1 MISMIRPQCREYVLK
16 SSFGFS
22 VEKLPQDQI
31 PADFFQELPG
41 RFTAAELPPYL
52 MENPIQTDGLAPVHA
67 CELIETG
74 FLENLSLQFPGL
86 VRDCIT
92 GLERNIESLSRK
104 GISAG
109 VLNLDLNVLL
119 SPEKEK
125 LYFSLLKGLANILE
139 QCSFTLLIPFS
150 IPSASKEIV
159 QQVPLFLRRTMLPW
173 VKLRLDIHA
182 HELAPGYSPDE
193 LAGGLF
199 SEVRSLR
206 FLYLAEAGNVLIP
219 EHVMP
224 WLESLGTYGF
234 HGPCF
239 FVPMASNLNGFP
251 AWVDEN
257 GKLIEKMENNLEK

>member
-22 VEKLPQDQI
+22 VEKLPQEQI

-119 SPEKEK
+119 SPEKEPQKK
-125 LYFSLLKGLANILE
+125 LFSRFRYFYGERCFRGLSCVWIFMPMNLHPDIPRMNWLAV
-139 QCSFTLLIPFS
+139 CSVKSGLCGFS
-150 IPSASKEIV
+150 I
-159 QQVPLFLRRTMLPW
+159 LRRQAM
-173 VKLRLDIHA
+173 
-182 HELAPGYSPDE
+182 
-193 LAGGLF
+193 
-199 SEVRSLR
+199 
-206 FLYLAEAGNVLIP
+206 
-219 EHVMP
+219 
-224 WLESLGTYGF
+224 
-234 HGPCF
+234 C
-239 FVPMASNLNGFP
+239 
-251 AWVDEN
+251 
-257 GKLIEKMENNLEK
+257 